1 METLARWGWRRFGVR
16 YFWAYTALEVVSA
29 FVIAIATLGLLT
41 LYEHV
46 SAEQFVRIALVACVC
61 VLVSLA
67 VGAHKVLP
75 GAKPLLRWAEGGR
88 SPRDA
93 PEAWRA
99 AIALP
104 VDFVTRAAWLP
115 VVFVALPMSLYVTY
129 ELELPAHSELF
140 LFAGV
145 LVAGGYAAVL
155 HFFGA
160 ELALRPVVHEI
171 ALQLSPEF
179 AERGTG
185 VPLRWKL
192 LGTLPLINVITGV
205 IVSGLSTRDRA
216 SLSDLGLDVIV
227 AVVVAFTVSFELT
240 PLLARSVL
248 SPVRELVDATQR
260 VKGGDFSA
268 RVPVT
273 SGDEIGQLARSFNE
287 MLTGLQERERLRT
300 AFGSY
305 VSPDVAER
313 VMAEGELLEGED
325 VEVTILFVDIR
336 DFTPFAERSSARE
349 TVTYLNDFFGLVV
362 PILERHRGHANKFI
376 GDGVLGVF
384 GAPERVRD
392 HASHGLGAAMELA
405 AAVEERYQGSLR
417 VGIGLNSGPVSVG
430 SVGGGGRLEFT
441 VIGDAVNVAARV
453 EHLTRETGDTILL
466 TEATRALLDDDV
478 ELEPRGEIPLKGVSE
493 PVPVYAPVRVDSL
506 PIDGHRDREAAG
518 PRR

>member
-1 METLARWGWRRFGVR
+1 MERLARWGWRRFGVR
-16 YFWAYTALEVVSA
+16 YFWAYAVLEVVSA
-29 FVIAIATLGLLT
+29 FLIAIATLGLLT
-41 LYEHV
+41 LYEPV
-46 SAEQFVRIALVACVC
+46 SGAEFLRIALLGCVC

-67 VGAHKVLP
+67 VGAFKVLP
-75 GAKPLLRWAEGGR
+75 RGKPLLRWAKHGR
-88 SPRDA
+88 QASDA
-93 PEAWRA
+93 PEAWRT

-129 ELELPAHSELF
+129 ELELPAYSELF
-140 LFAGV
+140 LFGGI
-145 LVAGGYAAVL
+145 LVAVGYAAVL

-171 ALQLSPEF
+171 ALQLPPEF
-179 AERGTG
+179 ADRGRG

-192 LGTLPLINVITGV
+192 LGALPLINVITGV
-205 IVSGLSTRDRA
+205 IVSGLSTRGRA

-227 AVVVAFTVSFELT
+227 AVLVAFTVSFELT
-240 PLLARSVL
+240 LLLTRSVL
-248 SPVRELVDATQR
+248 APVSELNEATQR
-260 VKGGDFSA
+260 VKQGDFSA
-268 RVPVT
+268 RVPVA

-336 DFTPFAERSSARE
+336 DFTPVAERSSARE

-362 PILERHRGHANKFI
+362 PILERHHGHANKFI
-376 GDGVLGVF
+376 GDGVMGVF
-384 GAPERVRD
+384 GAPERLRD
-392 HASHGLGAAMELA
+392 HAQRALAAALELA
-405 AAVEERYQGSLR
+405 AAVDERYQGSLR

-441 VIGDAVNVAARV
+441 VIGDAVNVASRV
-453 EHLTRETGDTILL
+453 EHLTRSTGDTVLL
-466 TEATRALLDDDV
+466 TEATRALLGDDV
-478 ELEPRGEIPLKGVSE
+478 ELEARGEVSLKGVSE
-493 PVPVYAPVRVDSL
+493 PVRVYAPVRVDSL

>member
-1 METLARWGWRRFGVR
+1 MERLASWGWRRFGAR
-16 YFWAYTALEVVSA
+16 YFRAYMAFEVVSA
-29 FVIAIATLGLLT
+29 LTITIATLGLLT
-41 LYEHV
+41 LYERV
-46 SAEQFVRIALVACVC
+46 SGAQFVRIALFACGC
-61 VLVSLA
+61 VLLSLI

-75 GAKPLLRWAEGGR
+75 KAKPLLRWAAGGK
-88 SPRDA
+88 SPHDA

-104 VDFVTRAAWLP
+104 VEFVSRAAWLP
-115 VVFVALPMSLYVTY
+115 VVFVALPMSIFVTV
-129 ELELPAHSELF
+129 ELGLPAYSELF
-140 LFAGV
+140 LLAGI
-145 LVAGGYAAVL
+145 LVAVGYAAVL

-160 ELALRPVVHEI
+160 ELALRPVVHDI
-171 ALQLSPEF
+171 ALQLPPEF
-179 AERGTG
+179 AEHGTG

-192 LGTLPLINVITGV
+192 LGALPLINVITGV

-227 AVVVAFTVSFELT
+227 AVLVAFTVSFELT
-240 PLLARSVL
+240 LLLTRSVL
-248 SPVRELVDATQR
+248 SPVRELAEATGR

-287 MLTGLQERERLRT
+287 MLTGLEERERLRA

-376 GDGVLGVF
+376 GDGVMGVF
-384 GAPERVRD
+384 GAPERLRD
-392 HASHGLGAAMELA
+392 HASRALSAALELA
-405 AAVEERYQGSLR
+405 AAVDQRYQGSVR

-453 EHLTRETGDTILL
+453 EHLTRSTGDTILL
-466 TEATRALLDDDV
+466 TEATRGLLEGDV
-478 ELEPRGEIPLKGVSE
+478 ELEPRGEIPLKGKTD
-493 PVPVYAPVRVDSL
+493 PVPVYAPVLARQ
-506 PIDGHRDREAAG
+506 PEAATQQVVG
-518 PRR
+518 R

>member
-1 METLARWGWRRFGVR
+1 MERLAGWGWRRFGVR
-16 YFWAYTALEVVSA
+16 YFWAYMALEVVSA

-46 SAEQFVRIALVACVC
+46 SGEQFLRIALVACLC

-75 GAKPLLRWAEGGR
+75 KARPLLRWAKGGKP
-88 SPRDA
+88 SHDA

-115 VVFVALPMSLYVTY
+115 AVFVALPMSVYVTS
-129 ELELPAHSELF
+129 ELGLPAYSELF
-140 LFAGV
+140 LFAGI
-145 LVAGGYAAVL
+145 LVAVGYAAVL
-155 HFFGA
+155 HFFGS

-171 ALQLSPEF
+171 ALQLPPEF

-192 LGTLPLINVITGV
+192 LGALPLINVITGV

-240 PLLARSVL
+240 LLLTRSVL
-248 SPVRELVDATQR
+248 SPVRELLEATRR
-260 VKGGDFSA
+260 VKQGEFSA

-362 PILERHRGHANKFI
+362 PILERHHGHANKFI
-376 GDGVLGVF
+376 GDGVMGVF
-384 GAPERVRD
+384 GAPERLRD
-392 HASHGLGAAMELA
+392 HAARALAAALELA
-405 AAVEERYQGSLR
+405 EAVEERYEGSLR

-441 VIGDAVNVAARV
+441 VIGDAVNVASRV
-453 EHLTRETGDTILL
+453 EHLTRSTGDTILL
-466 TEATRALLDDDV
+466 TEATRALLGDDV

-493 PVPVYAPVRVDSL
+493 PVRVYAPVRADSL

>member
-1 METLARWGWRRFGVR
+1 MERLTKWGWRRFGVR
-16 YFWAYTALEVVSA
+16 YFWAYSVLEIVSA

-41 LYEHV
+41 LYEPV
-46 SAEQFVRIALVACVC
+46 SAGQFLRIALLACGC

-75 GAKPLLRWAEGGR
+75 GAKPLLRWVRGGR
-88 SPRDA
+88 QPRDA
-93 PEAWRA
+93 PDAWRA

-115 VVFVALPMSLYVTY
+115 AVFVALPMSVYVTY
-129 ELELPAHSELF
+129 QLGLPAYSELF
-140 LFAGV
+140 LFGGI
-145 LVAGGYAAVL
+145 LVAVGYAAVL

-171 ALQLSPEF
+171 ALQLPPEF
-179 AERGTG
+179 SERGTG

-192 LGTLPLINVITGV
+192 LGALPLINVITGV

-216 SLSDLGLDVIV
+216 SLADLGLDVIV
-227 AVVVAFTVSFELT
+227 AVIVAFTVSFELT
-240 PLLARSVL
+240 LLLTRSVL
-248 SPVRELVDATQR
+248 TPVRELVDATQR

-287 MLTGLQERERLRT
+287 MLTGLEERERLRT

-313 VMAEGELLEGED
+313 IMLEGELLEGED

-349 TVTYLNDFFGLVV
+349 TVTYLNDFFGLTV

-384 GAPERVRD
+384 GAPELLRD
-392 HASHGLGAAMELA
+392 HATHALA
-405 AAVEERYQGSLR
+405 AALELADAVDNRYRGSLR

-453 EHLTRETGDTILL
+453 EHLTRSTGDTILL
-466 TEATRALLDDDV
+466 TEATRALLGEDV

-493 PVPVYAPVRVDSL
+493 PVSTYAPVRVGSL
-506 PIDGHRDREAAG
+506 PIDGDRDREAAG

>member
-1 METLARWGWRRFGVR
+1 MERLAGWGWRRFGVR
-16 YFWAYTALEVVSA
+16 YFWAYMALEVVSA

-46 SAEQFVRIALVACVC
+46 SGEQFLRIALVACLC

-75 GAKPLLRWAEGGR
+75 KARPLLRWAKGGKP
-88 SPRDA
+88 SHDA

-115 VVFVALPMSLYVTY
+115 AVFVALPMSVYVTS
-129 ELELPAHSELF
+129 ELGLPAYSELF
-140 LFAGV
+140 LFGGI
-145 LVAGGYAAVL
+145 LVAVGYAAVL
-155 HFFGA
+155 HFFGS

-171 ALQLSPEF
+171 ALPLPPGFS
-179 AERGTG
+179 ERGTG

-192 LGTLPLINVITGV
+192 LGALPLINVITGV

-216 SLSDLGLDVIV
+216 SLADLGLDVIV
-227 AVVVAFTVSFELT
+227 AVLVAFTVSFELT
-240 PLLARSVL
+240 LLLTRSVL
-248 SPVRELVDATQR
+248 APVRELVDATQR
-260 VKGGDFSA
+260 VKSGDFSA

-287 MLTGLQERERLRT
+287 MLTGLQERERLRA

-313 VMAEGELLEGED
+313 VMTEGELLEGED
-325 VEVTILFVDIR
+325 VELTILFVDIR

-362 PILERHRGHANKFI
+362 PILERHHGHANKFI
-376 GDGVLGVF
+376 GDGVMGVF
-384 GAPERVRD
+384 GAPERLRD
-392 HASHGLGAAMELA
+392 HASRALA
-405 AAVEERYQGSLR
+405 AALELADAVDERYQGSLR

-453 EHLTRETGDTILL
+453 ENLTRSTGDAILL
-466 TEATRALLDDDV
+466 TEATRCLLDGDID
-478 ELEPRGEIPLKGVSE
+478 LEPRGEIPLKGKRD
-493 PVPVYAPVRVDSL
+493 PVPVYAPVLARQ
-506 PIDGHRDREAAG
+506 PEAATQEVVG
-518 PRR
+518 R